1 MPRHIKDEIFMNR
14 CLELALQGKGQVAP
28 NPMVGA
34 LLVHNG
40 RIIGEGFHQAYGQ
53 AHAEPNAV
61 KNIVP
66 GTQIE
71 KSTLYVNLEPCSH
84 HGKTPPCAGLIVDM
98 NIPSVVIGTADPN
111 PLVSGNGIK
120 FLRESGIE
128 VRVGI
133 LEDKC
138 RDLNKR
144 FFTFH
149 LRKRPWVILKWA
161 RSADGF
167 IDLVRDPDAPIGP
180 NWITSPIARTLV
192 HKWRTEEQAILVGT
206 NTVIKDD
213 PRLNVRYWS
222 GRNPVRVVIDRSLK
236 LDSHHHVF
244 DNTQDTIVFTT
255 GMQADAAN
263 GKPGMTAEK
272 DSADLSVE
280 HEINYETSGKPKT
293 VYKEITFNDTAELQM
308 MEALYNSNIQSVIIE
323 GGAFTLNRFIK
334 QGLWD
339 EARIFTG
346 PAYFK
351 NGIRSP
357 YITGNKTGNGMIGNS
372 HLEIIY
378 NTVSG

>member
-34 LLVHNG
+34 ILVHNG
-40 RIIGEGFHQAYGQ
+40 RIIGEGFHQEYGQ

-61 KNIVP
+61 KNIVS
-66 GTQIE
+66 GAQIE

-84 HGKTPPCAGLIVDM
+84 HGKTPPCSQLIVDM
-98 NIPSVVIGTADPN
+98 KIPRVVIGTADPN
-111 PLVSGNGIK
+111 SLVAGNGIK
-120 FLRESGIE
+120 LLRESGID

-133 LEDKC
+133 LENKC

-144 FFTFH
+144 FFAFH
-149 LRKRPWVILKWA
+149 RRKRPWIILKWA
-161 RSADGF
+161 RSSDGF
-167 IDLVRDPDAPIGP
+167 IDLVRDPDAPLGP

-206 NTVIKDD
+206 NTVIKDN

-222 GRNPVRVVIDRSLK
+222 GRLPLRVVIDRSLK
-236 LDSHHHVF
+236 LKSDHHVF
-244 DNTQDTIVFTT
+244 DNTQDTIVFTSE
-255 GMQADAAN
+255 MQADAAN
-263 GKPGMTAEK
+263 GKLVMPA
-272 DSADLSVE
+272 A
-280 HEINYETSGKPKT
+280 GKSKT
-293 VYKEITFNDTAELQM
+293 VYKEITFDDTAELQM

-351 NGIRSP
+351 GGIRSP
-357 YITGNKTGNGMIGNS
+357 YITGNSAGRGMIGKS
-372 HLEIIY
+372 LLEIIY
-378 NTVSG
+378 NT